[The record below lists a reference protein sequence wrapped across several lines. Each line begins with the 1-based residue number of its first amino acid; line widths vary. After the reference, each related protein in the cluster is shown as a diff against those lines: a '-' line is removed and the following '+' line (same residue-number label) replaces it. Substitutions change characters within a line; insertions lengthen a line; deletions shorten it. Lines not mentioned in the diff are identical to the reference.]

1 VTIVA
6 TPGDPTANSYVDVA
20 TADAYF
26 VNRPAGSAW
35 TALSTS
41 AAKEPFLI
49 YATRILETRVQWD
62 GLRTNTTQAL
72 DWPRTGVID
81 PNYQDAKING
91 VGDLGYRLYQKVIL
105 NTVVPQDIQDACCEM
120 ALSLI
125 VSDRSLDAS
134 SRGLKRAKVGSLEVE
149 FDGSMAPPVLPRPVR
164 DLLRPYGRFA
174 GSGGSVELV
183 RA

>member
-1 VTIVA
+1 MTIVA
-6 TPGDPTANSYVDVA
+6 TPGDAAANSYLDVA
-20 TADAYF
+20 AATAYF
-26 VNRPAGSAW
+26 TNRPGGSAFA
-35 TALSTS
+35 ALASD
-41 AAKEPFLI
+41 AAREPYLI

-62 GLRTNTTQAL
+62 GIRTNTTQAL

-81 PNYQDAKING
+81 PNYQDTRLNSAHG
-91 VGDLGYRLYQKVIL
+91 MGYRLYQKVIP
-105 NTVVPQDIQDACCEM
+105 NNIVPQDIQDACCEM

-125 VSDRSLDAS
+125 TSDRTLDAS

-164 DLLRPYGRFA
+164 DLLKPYGRFA
-174 GSGGSVELV
+174 GSGGSIELV